1 MPERVR
7 QRDLPKDVT
16 CSYTLSPA
24 WSFLRL
30 GFCPGANTPLCCWCP
45 SSGPGAAPS
54 HTVAVGTVGSAGS
67 ISFPPRTPLS
77 SPEHGQTAVLPRFY
91 MGRSGMSSQN
101 EPQCLLK
108 NVSGYLEIQ
117 HKKASPTK
125 RVLNAA
131 QCKGEIKNRQSFSLQ
146 RNKG

>member
-1 MPERVR
+1 MLGLSQRRKLQECVR

-16 CSYTLSPA
+16 CRYTVSPA
-24 WSFLRL
+24 WSFLRG

-54 HTVAVGTVGSAGS
+54 QSVAVGSTGS
-67 ISFPPRTPLS
+67 ISFPPRPPVS
-77 SPEHGQTAVLPRFY
+77 SPEHGWTPALPCSY

-108 NVSGYLEIQ
+108 NASGYLEIQ
-117 HKKASPTK
+117 HRRASPTK
-125 RVLNAA
+125 RVLKAA
-131 QCKGEIKNRQSFSLQ
+131 
-146 RNKG
+146 